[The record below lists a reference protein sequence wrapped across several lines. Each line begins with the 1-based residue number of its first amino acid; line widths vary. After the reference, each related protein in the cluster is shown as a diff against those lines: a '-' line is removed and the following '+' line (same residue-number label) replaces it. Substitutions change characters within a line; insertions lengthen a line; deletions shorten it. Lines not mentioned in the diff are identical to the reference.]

1 MATDQLLARDAV
13 IRQAAFDHVRA
24 VQSRHP
30 VLSHEV
36 IKARIAHPP
45 AMAMEMPQSWTTGLE
60 EGVARAWQSASADPD
75 LGSVAAERDGLAE
88 VIAKA
93 RAGLKSQQRPD
104 GHWVFELEADATIA
118 GDYVFLEHFLDEID
132 QALEDKIAVYLRARQ
147 AEHGGWP
154 LYTGGDFDI
163 SATVKAYYALKLI
176 GDHPDAPHMARA
188 RQAIL
193 DHGGAAR
200 CKVFT
205 RITLALFGQM
215 PWRAVPVMPVEIM
228 LLPRWFPFHLDKV
241 SYWSRALIV
250 PLTILM
256 AHKPRARNP
265 RQIGIEELFVTPP
278 QRERHYITNP
288 TGSTWGRILVAVDR
302 ILRAAEPFF
311 PRRLRQRAIRQAVA
325 FITERLNGEDGLGA
339 ILPPM
344 AATVMVFDT
353 LGYPK
358 DHPDLVIAKRAVRK
372 LVTDKGDFAH
382 VQPCLSPVWDT
393 GLACHALMEAGA
405 TGATPVVRRALDWIA
420 ERQVLDVVGDW
431 AKARPDVRPGGW
443 AFEYRNDHYPDVDD
457 TAMILCALHRADPK
471 RYRQAIE
478 RGVEWVLG
486 LQSRNGGW
494 GSFDADN
501 THHYLNN
508 IPFADHGALLDP
520 PTADLTARC
529 ISALAQ
535 IGHSRD
541 HPAVARALAYLKEE
555 QEADGS
561 WFGRW
566 GTNYVYGTWSALSA
580 LNAVGEDMAQPY
592 VRRAVDWL
600 KSRQQADGGWG
611 ESCGSYWPDRKDEVV
626 ESTSSQTAW
635 ALLGLMAAGEVES
648 PAVARGVEYLRRAPR
663 QGAKWDEKLY
673 NAVGFPRVLYLRYHG
688 YSAYFPLWA
697 LARYQS
703 LMARNDRRVAWGL

>member
-1 MATDQLLARDAV
+1 
-13 IRQAAFDHVRA
+13 
-24 VQSRHP
+24 
-30 VLSHEV
+30 
-36 IKARIAHPP
+36 
-45 AMAMEMPQSWTTGLE
+45 MPQTSTTGLQ
-60 EGVARAWQSASADPD
+60 EGVASDWQPAPAPPD
-75 LGSVAAERDGLAE
+75 ISPAAGGQNEIGE
-88 VIAKA
+88 VIGQA
-93 RAGLKSQQRPD
+93 RAALEAMRQAD
-104 GHWVFELEADATIA
+104 GHWVFELESDATIPA
-118 GDYVFLEHFLDEID
+118 EYVLFEHFLGEID

-193 DHGGAAR
+193 AHGGAAR

-205 RITLALFGQM
+205 RITLALFGQV

-241 SYWSRALIV
+241 SYWSRTVIV
-250 PLTILM
+250 PLLVLM
-256 AHKPRARNP
+256 ARKPIARNP
-265 RQIGIEELFVTPP
+265 RAIGIEELFITPP
-278 QRERHYITNP
+278 ERERRYISNP
-288 TGSTWGRILVAVDR
+288 TGSISGRVFLAIDAV
-302 ILRAAEPFF
+302 LRVAEPFF
-311 PRRLRQRAIRQAVA
+311 PSHTRERAIHQALA

-339 ILPPM
+339 IYPAM
-344 AATVMVFDT
+344 ANTVMAFDT
-353 LGYPK
+353 LGYPR

-372 LVTDKGDFAH
+372 LVTDKGDFAY
-382 VQPCLSPVWDT
+382 VQPCLSPLWDT
-393 GLACHALMEAGA
+393 ALACHALMEAGA
-405 TGATPVVRRALDWIA
+405 TGATPIVRRALDWIT
-420 ERQVLDVVGDW
+420 ERQILNVVGDW

-457 TAMILCALHRADPK
+457 TAVILCALHRADPQ
-471 RYRQAIE
+471 RYRHAIE

-486 LQSRNGGW
+486 LQSQNGGW

-501 THHYLNN
+501 INHYLNN

-535 IGHSRD
+535 IGHSRE
-541 HPAVARALAYLKEE
+541 HPAVARGLAYLQEE
-555 QEADGS
+555 QEPDGS

-592 VRRAVDWL
+592 VRSAVDWL

-611 ESCGSYWPDRKDEVV
+611 ESCASYWAERKNEVV
-626 ESTSSQTAW
+626 ASTPSQTAW
-635 ALLGLMAAGEVES
+635 ALLGLMAAGEIES
-648 PAVARGVEYLRRAPR
+648 KAVARGVEYLRRAPR
-663 QGAKWDEKLY
+663 HGARWDEELY